1 MDFETRLR
9 CFGVSALLF
18 WSAACQREAPAPPKA
33 EPAPAP
39 ARAERPT
46 RNCDGAG
53 RATRHDSPE
62 NAYAAYAEAVNQ
74 ARWCDAVTAFE
85 QASKP
90 RVVVGNFKGLAQLA
104 GTANPKQREYAA
116 ALKQLCQR
124 HNLDCGNDAWLLRF
138 MAASQSSDKGQ
149 SYLADFTKLAER
161 APDTTYLEIMDALQ
175 SVEAEKMARLD
186 PAIFSVENRGETA
199 IGYAKRAGTHPHQ
212 VSFVRT
218 PQGWMIAMPK

>member
-1 MDFETRLR
+1 MDLVHWVSR
-9 CFGVSALLF
+9 FGVSAWLL
-18 WSAACQREAPAPPKA
+18 WSSACQREAPAPPQA
-33 EPAPAP
+33 EPA
-39 ARAERPT
+39 RVERPT
-46 RNCDGAG
+46 RTCDVN
-53 RATRHDSPE
+53 RPLTHHDGPE

-74 ARWCDAVTAFE
+74 ARWCDAIGAME
-85 QASKP
+85 AASKP

-124 HNLDCGNDAWLLRF
+124 HHLDCASDAWLMRF
-138 MAASQSSDKGQ
+138 VAASQTENKGQ
-149 SYLADFTKLAER
+149 SYLAAVTKLAES

-175 SVEAEKMARLD
+175 SVEADKMARLD
-186 PAIFSVENRGETA
+186 PAVFSVENRGDTA